1 MSILLLTIVTVIYI
15 LAALDEA
22 VSGKPHMALVLG
34 GYALANCGLIWGM
47 R

>member
-15 LAALDEA
+15 VAALDELVNGA
-22 VSGKPHMALVLG
+22 PHMAVVLG

-47 R
+47 K